1 MKLSPQCAEI
11 DGTYMVPSPSFRM
24 EVQTV
29 RCLYSLGLLTFFA
42 PSCSDFDCI
51 VVEIPDNVE
60 ILPSWNQ
67 ERKIRF
73 WERKMS
79 DILVDDERCRLNVNI
94 GRRDRYYYGDIED
107 INDIPEESYLLTI
120 NTNNGVVPL
129 KIINV
134 QYTTVKENA
143 EKFGCEY
150 IENGKKLIRDL
161 LKKVSR
167 EIEIHD
173 EIKMLEKDRELRN
186 VTTIE
191 ELEEE
196 ITIESNNYGKI
207 IGKPGQYVITVADRK
222 YLINDMWDPLDID
235 YRDRDSGY
243 VYFNVYPL
251 DPDELCRKIPAI
263 GLPENMPGEIRQMV
277 KATAAYRNE
286 LIRNS
291 GEEDWG

>member
-1 MKLSPQCAEI
+1 MKQIMYRSYVEYI
-11 DGTYMVPSPSFRM
+11 SWGDSHEETKGNNIHF
-24 EVQTV
+24 
-29 RCLYSLGLLTFFA
+29 TFFA

-94 GRRDRYYYGDIED
+94 GRRNRYYYGDIED

-173 EIKMLEKDRELRN
+173 EIKMLEKDRALRN

-191 ELEEE
+191 ELKEE

-207 IGKPGQYVITVADRK
+207 TGKPRQYVITVADRK
-222 YLINDMWDPLDID
+222 YLIKGIWDPMDVD
-235 YRDRDSGY
+235 DRDSGY
-243 VYFNVYPL
+243 EYFNVYPL

-263 GLPENMPGEIRQMV
+263 GLPENMPEEIRQMV
-277 KATAAYRNE
+277 KATADYRNE

>member
-1 MKLSPQCAEI
+1 MKQIMYRSYVEYI
-11 DGTYMVPSPSFRM
+11 SWGDSNEETKGNNIHF
-24 EVQTV
+24 
-29 RCLYSLGLLTFFA
+29 TFFA

-186 VTTIE
+186 VTTME
-191 ELEEE
+191 ELKEE

-207 IGKPGQYVITVADRK
+207 TGKPRQYVITVADRK
-222 YLINDMWDPLDID
+222 YLIKGMWDPMDVD
-235 YRDRDSGY
+235 DRDSGY
-243 VYFNVYPL
+243 EYFNVYPF

-263 GLPENMPGEIRQMV
+263 GLPENMPEEIRQMV

>member
-1 MKLSPQCAEI
+1 MKQIMYRSYVEYI
-11 DGTYMVPSPSFRM
+11 SWGDSHEETKGNNIHF
-24 EVQTV
+24 
-29 RCLYSLGLLTFFA
+29 TFFA

-51 VVEIPDNVE
+51 LVEIPDNME
-60 ILPSWNQ
+60 MIPTWEQ
-67 ERKIRF
+67 TRKIRF

-79 DILVDDERCRLNVNI
+79 DILVDGERRRLNVNI
-94 GRRDRYYYGDIED
+94 GRRDKYYYGDIED
-107 INDIPEESYLLTI
+107 VNDIPEESYLPKI
-120 NTNNGVVPL
+120 NTYNNVEL
-129 KIINV
+129 KIIDV

-173 EIKMLEKDRELRN
+173 EIKMLEKDRALRN

-191 ELEEE
+191 ELKEE

-207 IGKPGQYVITVADRK
+207 TGKPGQYVITVADRK
-222 YLINDMWDPLDID
+222 YLIKGIWDPMDVD
-235 YRDRDSGY
+235 DRDSGY
-243 VYFNVYPL
+243 EYFNVYPL

-263 GLPENMPGEIRQMV
+263 GLPENTPKEIIEMI
-277 KATAAYRNE
+277 KEAAAYRKE
-286 LIRNS
+286 LIKNI

>member
-1 MKLSPQCAEI
+1 MKKIMYRSYV
-11 DGTYMVPSPSFRM
+11 GYRTYDDDSHE
-24 EVQTV
+24 EV
-29 RCLYSLGLLTFFA
+29 RGNDIRFTFFV
-42 PSCSDFDCI
+42 PGSSDFDCI
-51 VVEIPDNVE
+51 VVEIPDNMAV
-60 ILPSWNQ
+60 IPTWNQ

-79 DILVDDERCRLNVNI
+79 DILVDGERRRLNVNI
-94 GRRDRYYYGDIED
+94 GRRDKYYYGDIED
-107 INDIPEESYLLTI
+107 VNDIPEESYLPKI
-120 NTNNGVVPL
+120 NTYNNVEL
-129 KIINV
+129 KIIDV

-173 EIKMLEKDRELRN
+173 EIKMLEKDRALRN

-191 ELEEE
+191 ELKEE

-207 IGKPGQYVITVADRK
+207 TGKPGQYVITVADRK
-222 YLINDMWDPLDID
+222 YLIKGIWDPMDVD
-235 YRDRDSGY
+235 DRDSGY
-243 VYFNVYPL
+243 EYFNVYPL

-263 GLPENMPGEIRQMV
+263 GLPENTPKEIIEMI
-277 KATAAYRNE
+277 KEAAAYRKE
-286 LIRNS
+286 LIKNI

>member
-1 MKLSPQCAEI
+1 MKQIMYRSYVEYI
-11 DGTYMVPSPSFRM
+11 SWGDSNEETKGNNIHF
-24 EVQTV
+24 
-29 RCLYSLGLLTFFA
+29 TFFA

-191 ELEEE
+191 ELKEE

-207 IGKPGQYVITVADRK
+207 TGRPGQYVITVADRK
-222 YLINDMWDPLDID
+222 YLIKGMWDPMDVD
-235 YRDRDSGY
+235 DRDSGY
-243 VYFNVYPL
+243 EYFNVYPL

-263 GLPENMPGEIRQMV
+263 GLPENMPEEIRQMV
-277 KATAAYRNE
+277 KATADYRNE

>member
-1 MKLSPQCAEI
+1 MKQIMYRFYVEYISWGDSREETKGNNI
-11 DGTYMVPSPSFRM
+11 HF
-24 EVQTV
+24 
-29 RCLYSLGLLTFFA
+29 TFFA

-51 VVEIPDNVE
+51 LVEIPDNITVIPTWE
-60 ILPSWNQ
+60 Q
-67 ERKIRF
+67 TRKIRF
-73 WERKMS
+73 WARKMS
-79 DILVDDERCRLNVNI
+79 EILVDDERCRLNVNI
-94 GRRDRYYYGDIED
+94 GRQDRYYYGDIED
-107 INDIPEESYLLTI
+107 VNDIPEESYLPTI
-120 NTNNGVVPL
+120 NTNNGVVAL

-191 ELEEE
+191 ELKEE

-207 IGKPGQYVITVADRK
+207 TGKPGQYVITVADRK
-222 YLINDMWDPLDID
+222 YLIKGMWNPMDVD
-235 YRDRDSGY
+235 DRDSGY
-243 VYFNVYPL
+243 EYFNVYPL

>member
-1 MKLSPQCAEI
+1 MKQIMYRSYVEYI
-11 DGTYMVPSPSFRM
+11 SWGDSHEETKGNNIHF
-24 EVQTV
+24 
-29 RCLYSLGLLTFFA
+29 TFFA

-51 VVEIPDNVE
+51 LVEIPDNME
-60 ILPSWNQ
+60 MIPTWEQ
-67 ERKIRF
+67 TRKIRF

-79 DILVDDERCRLNVNI
+79 DILVDGERRRLNVNV
-94 GRRDRYYYGDIED
+94 GRRDKYYYGDIED
-107 INDIPEESYLLTI
+107 VNDIPEESYLPEV
-120 NTNNGVVPL
+120 NTDDSVAEL
-129 KIINV
+129 KIIGV
-134 QYTTVKENA
+134 QYTTIKENA

-150 IENGKKLIRDL
+150 VEDGKKLLMDL

-243 VYFNVYPL
+243 VYFNAYPL

-263 GLPENMPGEIRQMV
+263 GLPENTPKEIIDMI
-277 KATAAYRNE
+277 KEAAAYRKE
-286 LIRNS
+286 LIKNI

>member
-1 MKLSPQCAEI
+1 MKHIMYRSYIEFRAYNEEI
-11 DGTYMVPSPSFRM
+11 HE
-24 EVQTV
+24 EV
-29 RCLYSLGLLTFFA
+29 RGNDIRFTFFV
-42 PSCSDFDCI
+42 PGSSDFDCI

-120 NTNNGVVPL
+120 NTNNGIVPL

-191 ELEEE
+191 ELKEE

-207 IGKPGQYVITVADRK
+207 TGKPGQYVITVADRK
-222 YLINDMWDPLDID
+222 YLIKGMWNPMDVD
-235 YRDRDSGY
+235 DRDSGY
-243 VYFNVYPL
+243 EYFNVYPL

-263 GLPENMPGEIRQMV
+263 GLPENMPEEIRQMI
-277 KATAAYRNE
+277 KATADYRNE

>member
-1 MKLSPQCAEI
+1 MKKIMYRSYV
-11 DGTYMVPSPSFRM
+11 GYRTYDDDSHE
-24 EVQTV
+24 EV
-29 RCLYSLGLLTFFA
+29 RGNDIRFTFFV
-42 PSCSDFDCI
+42 PGSSDFDCI
-51 VVEIPDNVE
+51 VVEIPDNMAA
-60 ILPSWNQ
+60 IPTWNQ

-79 DILVDDERCRLNVNI
+79 DILVDGERRRLNVNI
-94 GRRDRYYYGDIED
+94 GRRDKYYYGDIED
-107 INDIPEESYLLTI
+107 VNDIPEESYLPKI
-120 NTNNGVVPL
+120 NTYNNVEL
-129 KIINV
+129 KIIDV

-173 EIKMLEKDRELRN
+173 EIKMLEKDRALRN

-191 ELEEE
+191 ELKEE

-207 IGKPGQYVITVADRK
+207 TGKPGQYVITVADRK
-222 YLINDMWDPLDID
+222 YLIKGMWNPMDVD
-235 YRDRDSGY
+235 DRDSGY
-243 VYFNVYPL
+243 EYFNVYPL
-251 DPDELCRKIPAI
+251 NPDELCRKIPAI
-263 GLPENMPGEIRQMV
+263 GLPENTPKEIIEMI
-277 KATAAYRNE
+277 KEAAAYRKE
-286 LIRNS
+286 LIKNI

>member
-1 MKLSPQCAEI
+1 MKQIMYRSYVEYI
-11 DGTYMVPSPSFRM
+11 SWGDSHEETKGNNIHF
-24 EVQTV
+24 
-29 RCLYSLGLLTFFA
+29 TFFA

-51 VVEIPDNVE
+51 LVEIPDNMAVIPTWE
-60 ILPSWNQ
+60 Q
-67 ERKIRF
+67 TRKIRF
-73 WERKMS
+73 WARKMS
-79 DILVDDERCRLNVNI
+79 EILVDDERCRLNVNM

-107 INDIPEESYLLTI
+107 VNDIPEESYLPEV
-120 NTNNGVVPL
+120 NTDDSVAEL
-129 KIINV
+129 KIIGV
-134 QYTTVKENA
+134 QYTTIKENV

-150 IENGKKLIRDL
+150 VEDGKKLLRDL

-191 ELEEE
+191 ELKEE

-207 IGKPGQYVITVADRK
+207 TGKPRQYVITVANRK
-222 YLINDMWDPLDID
+222 YLIKGMWDPMDVD
-235 YRDRDSGY
+235 DRDSGY
-243 VYFNVYPL
+243 EYFNVYPF

-263 GLPENMPGEIRQMV
+263 GLPENMPEEIRQMV

>member
-1 MKLSPQCAEI
+1 MKKIMYRSYV
-11 DGTYMVPSPSFRM
+11 GYRTYDDDSHK
-24 EVQTV
+24 EV
-29 RCLYSLGLLTFFA
+29 RGNDIRFTFFV
-42 PSCSDFDCI
+42 PGSSDFDCI
-51 VVEIPDNVE
+51 VVEIPDNMAV
-60 ILPSWNQ
+60 IPTWNQ

-79 DILVDDERCRLNVNI
+79 DILVDGERRRLNVNI
-94 GRRDRYYYGDIED
+94 GRRDKYYYGDIED
-107 INDIPEESYLLTI
+107 VNDIPEESYLPKI
-120 NTNNGVVPL
+120 NTYNNVEL
-129 KIINV
+129 KIIDV

-173 EIKMLEKDRELRN
+173 EIKMLEKDRALRN

-191 ELEEE
+191 ELKEE

-207 IGKPGQYVITVADRK
+207 TGKPGQYVITVADRK
-222 YLINDMWDPLDID
+222 YLIKGMWNPMDVD
-235 YRDRDSGY
+235 DRDSGY
-243 VYFNVYPL
+243 EYFNVYPL
-251 DPDELCRKIPAI
+251 NPDELCRKIPAI
-263 GLPENMPGEIRQMV
+263 GLPENTPKEIIEMI
-277 KATAAYRNE
+277 KEAAAYRKE
-286 LIRNS
+286 LIKNI

>member
-1 MKLSPQCAEI
+1 MKQIMYRSYVEYI
-11 DGTYMVPSPSFRM
+11 SWGDSHEETKGNNIHF
-24 EVQTV
+24 
-29 RCLYSLGLLTFFA
+29 TFFA

-51 VVEIPDNVE
+51 LVEIPDNMAVIPTWE
-60 ILPSWNQ
+60 Q
-67 ERKIRF
+67 TRKIRF
-73 WERKMS
+73 WARKMS
-79 DILVDDERCRLNVNI
+79 EILVDDERCRLNVNI

-107 INDIPEESYLLTI
+107 VNDIPEESYLPEV
-120 NTNNGVVPL
+120 NTDDSVAEL
-129 KIINV
+129 KIIGV
-134 QYTTVKENA
+134 QYTTIKENA

-150 IENGKKLIRDL
+150 VENGKKLIRDL

-191 ELEEE
+191 ELKEE

-207 IGKPGQYVITVADRK
+207 TGKPGQYVITVADRK
-222 YLINDMWDPLDID
+222 YLIKGMWDPMDVD
-235 YRDRDSGY
+235 DRDSGY
-243 VYFNVYPL
+243 EYFNVYPF

-263 GLPENMPGEIRQMV
+263 GLPENMPEEIRQMV
-277 KATAAYRNE
+277 KETDAYRNE
-286 LIRNS
+286 LIRNN

>member
-1 MKLSPQCAEI
+1 MKQIMYRSYVEYI
-11 DGTYMVPSPSFRM
+11 SWGDSNEETKGNNIHF
-24 EVQTV
+24 
-29 RCLYSLGLLTFFA
+29 TFFA

-120 NTNNGVVPL
+120 NTNNGIVPL

-191 ELEEE
+191 ELKEE
-196 ITIESNNYGKI
+196 IIIESNNYGKI
-207 IGKPGQYVITVADRK
+207 TGKPGQYVITVADRK
-222 YLINDMWDPLDID
+222 YLIKGMWNPMDVD
-235 YRDRDSGY
+235 DRDSGY
-243 VYFNVYPL
+243 EYFNVYPL
-251 DPDELCRKIPAI
+251 NPDELCRKIPAI

>member
-1 MKLSPQCAEI
+1 MKQIMYRSYVEYI
-11 DGTYMVPSPSFRM
+11 SWGDSHEETKGNNIHF
-24 EVQTV
+24 
-29 RCLYSLGLLTFFA
+29 TFFA

-51 VVEIPDNVE
+51 LVEIPDNMAVIPTWE
-60 ILPSWNQ
+60 Q
-67 ERKIRF
+67 TRKIRF
-73 WERKMS
+73 WARKMS
-79 DILVDDERCRLNVNI
+79 EILVDDERCRLNVNI

-107 INDIPEESYLLTI
+107 INDIPEESYIPKIDTE
-120 NTNNGVVPL
+120 NGVVAL
-129 KIINV
+129 RIISV

-191 ELEEE
+191 ELKEE

-207 IGKPGQYVITVADRK
+207 TGKPGQYVITVADRK
-222 YLINDMWDPLDID
+222 YLIKGMWNPMDVD
-235 YRDRDSGY
+235 DRDSGY
-243 VYFNVYPL
+243 EYFNVYPL
-251 DPDELCRKIPAI
+251 NPDELCRKIPAI

-277 KATAAYRNE
+277 KATATYRNE

>member
-1 MKLSPQCAEI
+1 MKQIMYRSYVEYI
-11 DGTYMVPSPSFRM
+11 SWGDSHEETKGNNIHF
-24 EVQTV
+24 
-29 RCLYSLGLLTFFA
+29 TFFA

-51 VVEIPDNVE
+51 LVEIPDNMAVIPTWE
-60 ILPSWNQ
+60 Q
-67 ERKIRF
+67 TRKIRF
-73 WERKMS
+73 WARKMS
-79 DILVDDERCRLNVNI
+79 EILVDDERCRLNVNI

-107 INDIPEESYLLTI
+107 INDIPEESYIPKIDTE
-120 NTNNGVVPL
+120 NGVVAL
-129 KIINV
+129 RIISV

-191 ELEEE
+191 ELKEE

-207 IGKPGQYVITVADRK
+207 TGKPGQYVITVADRK
-222 YLINDMWDPLDID
+222 YLIKGMWNPMDVD
-235 YRDRDSGY
+235 DRDSGY
-243 VYFNVYPL
+243 EYFNVYPL

-263 GLPENMPGEIRQMV
+263 GLPENMPEEIRQMV
-277 KATAAYRNE
+277 KATADYRNE

>member
-1 MKLSPQCAEI
+1 MKQIMYRSYVEYI
-11 DGTYMVPSPSFRM
+11 SWGDSNEETKGNNIHF
-24 EVQTV
+24 
-29 RCLYSLGLLTFFA
+29 TFFA

-60 ILPSWNQ
+60 ILPSWSQ

-107 INDIPEESYLLTI
+107 INDIPEESYLPEV
-120 NTNNGVVPL
+120 NTDDSVAEL
-129 KIINV
+129 KIIGV
-134 QYTTVKENA
+134 QYTTIKENA

-150 IENGKKLIRDL
+150 VEDGKKLFRDL
-161 LKKVSR
+161 LKKVSH

-191 ELEEE
+191 ELKEE

-207 IGKPGQYVITVADRK
+207 TGKPGQYVITVADRK
-222 YLINDMWDPLDID
+222 YLIKGIWDPMDVD
-235 YRDRDSGY
+235 DRDNGY
-243 VYFNVYPL
+243 EYFNVYPL

-263 GLPENMPGEIRQMV
+263 GLPENMPEEIRQMV
-277 KATAAYRNE
+277 KATADYRNE

>member
-1 MKLSPQCAEI
+1 MKHIMYRSYIEFRAYNEEI
-11 DGTYMVPSPSFRM
+11 HE
-24 EVQTV
+24 EV
-29 RCLYSLGLLTFFA
+29 RGNDIRFTFFA
-42 PSCSDFDCI
+42 PGSSEFDCI

-79 DILVDDERCRLNVNI
+79 DILVNDERCRLNVNM
-94 GRRDRYYYGDIED
+94 GRRDKYYYGDIED
-107 INDIPEESYLLTI
+107 VNDIPEESYLPEV
-120 NTNNGVVPL
+120 NTDDSVAEL
-129 KIINV
+129 KIIGV
-134 QYTTVKENA
+134 QYTTIKENA

-150 IENGKKLIRDL
+150 VEDGKKLLMDL

-173 EIKMLEKDRELRN
+173 EIKMIEKDRELRN

-191 ELEEE
+191 ELKEE

-207 IGKPGQYVITVADRK
+207 TGKPGQYVITVADRK
-222 YLINDMWDPLDID
+222 YLIKGMWDPMYVD
-235 YRDRDSGY
+235 DRDSGY
-243 VYFNVYPL
+243 EYFNVYPF

-263 GLPENMPGEIRQMV
+263 GLPENMPEEIRQMV

-286 LIRNS
+286 LIRNI

>member
-1 MKLSPQCAEI
+1 MKQIMYRSYVEYI
-11 DGTYMVPSPSFRM
+11 SWGDSHEETKGNNIHF
-24 EVQTV
+24 
-29 RCLYSLGLLTFFA
+29 TFFA

-51 VVEIPDNVE
+51 LVEIPDNMAVIPTWE
-60 ILPSWNQ
+60 Q
-67 ERKIRF
+67 TRKIRF
-73 WERKMS
+73 WARKMS
-79 DILVDDERCRLNVNI
+79 EILVDDERCRLNVNM

-107 INDIPEESYLLTI
+107 VNDIPEESYLPEV
-120 NTNNGVVPL
+120 NTDDSVAEL
-129 KIINV
+129 KIIGV
-134 QYTTVKENA
+134 QYTTIKENA

-150 IENGKKLIRDL
+150 VEDGKKLFRDL

-173 EIKMLEKDRELRN
+173 EIKMLEKDRALRN

-191 ELEEE
+191 ELKEE

-207 IGKPGQYVITVADRK
+207 TGKPRQYVITVADRK
-222 YLINDMWDPLDID
+222 YLIKGIWDPMDVD
-235 YRDRDSGY
+235 DRDSGY
-243 VYFNVYPL
+243 EYFNVYPL

-263 GLPENMPGEIRQMV
+263 GLPENMPEEIRQMV
-277 KATAAYRNE
+277 KATADYRNE

>member
-1 MKLSPQCAEI
+1 MKQIMYRSYVEYI
-11 DGTYMVPSPSFRM
+11 SWGDSHEETKGNNIHF
-24 EVQTV
+24 
-29 RCLYSLGLLTFFA
+29 TFFA

-51 VVEIPDNVE
+51 LVEIPDNMAVIPTWE
-60 ILPSWNQ
+60 Q
-67 ERKIRF
+67 TRKIRF
-73 WERKMS
+73 WARKMS
-79 DILVDDERCRLNVNI
+79 EILVDDERCRLNVNI
-94 GRRDRYYYGDIED
+94 GRQDRYYYGDIED
-107 INDIPEESYLLTI
+107 INDIPKESYLPTI
-120 NTNNGVVPL
+120 NTNNGVVAL

-143 EKFGCEY
+143 EKFSCEY

-191 ELEEE
+191 ELKEEV
-196 ITIESNNYGKI
+196 TIESNNYGKI
-207 IGKPGQYVITVADRK
+207 TGKPGQYVITVADRK
-222 YLINDMWDPLDID
+222 YLIKGIWDPMDVD
-235 YRDRDSGY
+235 DRDSGY
-243 VYFNVYPL
+243 EYFNVYPF
-251 DPDELCRKIPAI
+251 DPDELCRKIPTI
-263 GLPENMPGEIRQMV
+263 GLPENMPEEIRQMV

>member
-1 MKLSPQCAEI
+1 MKQIMYRSYVEYI
-11 DGTYMVPSPSFRM
+11 SWGDSHEETKGNNIHF
-24 EVQTV
+24 
-29 RCLYSLGLLTFFA
+29 TFFA

-51 VVEIPDNVE
+51 LVEIPDNITVIPTWE
-60 ILPSWNQ
+60 Q
-67 ERKIRF
+67 TRKIRF
-73 WERKMS
+73 WARKMS
-79 DILVDDERCRLNVNI
+79 EILVDDERCRLNVNI
-94 GRRDRYYYGDIED
+94 GRQDRYYYGDIED
-107 INDIPEESYLLTI
+107 VSDIPEESYLPTI
-120 NTNNGVVPL
+120 NTNNGVVAL

-191 ELEEE
+191 ELKEE

-207 IGKPGQYVITVADRK
+207 TGKPGQYVITVADRK
-222 YLINDMWDPLDID
+222 YLIKGMWDPMDVD
-235 YRDRDSGY
+235 DRDSGY
-243 VYFNVYPL
+243 EYFNVYPL